1 MKDGFVKTAAGTPD
15 IKVADCGYNCAR
27 IKALIDKA
35 HEQGVRVLVLPE
47 LCITGY
53 TCQDLF
59 FQQTL
64 LDGALNALKDIT
76 EHSAGLD
83 MLIAVGC
90 PLRFRGELYN
100 CAVVMKDGKI
110 LGVVPKKFLPNY
122 NEFYEKRHFTAAPE
136 GEYDIELF
144 GESVPFGLG
153 LLFECRGTPELVFA
167 AEICED
173 LWAAEA
179 SEHFTRARRRD
190 PHRES
195 LRQQRDHRQGFLP
208 PRACQQPV
216 RASAVRVRV
225 CKRRLRRKHA
235 GSCIRRARYNC

>member
-100 CAVVMKDGKI
+100 CAVHIVGQ
-110 LGVVPKKFLPNY
+110 L
-122 NEFYEKRHFTAAPE
+122 RA
-136 GEYDIELF
+136 
-144 GESVPFGLG
+144 
-153 LLFECRGTPELVFA
+153 LLAL
-167 AEICED
+167 
-173 LWAAEA
+173 
-179 SEHFTRARRRD
+179 
-190 PHRES
+190 S
-195 LRQQRDHRQGFLP
+195 LIH
-208 PRACQQPV
+208 
-216 RASAVRVRV
+216 
-225 CKRRLRRKHA
+225 
-235 GSCIRRARYNC
+235 I

>member
-122 NEFYEKRHFTAAPE
+122 NEFYEKRHFTAA
-136 GEYDIELF
+136 
-144 GESVPFGLG
+144 
-153 LLFECRGTPELVFA
+153 CT
-167 AEICED
+167 
-173 LWAAEA
+173 
-179 SEHFTRARRRD
+179 
-190 PHRES
+190 
-195 LRQQRDHRQGFLP
+195 
-208 PRACQQPV
+208 
-216 RASAVRVRV
+216 SAIT
-225 CKRRLRRKHA
+225 
-235 GSCIRRARYNC
+235 SM

>member
-1 MKDGFVKTAAGTPD
+1 M
-15 IKVADCGYNCAR
+15 
-27 IKALIDKA
+27 
-35 HEQGVRVLVLPE
+35 LVLPE

-122 NEFYEKRHFTAAPE
+122 NEFYEKRHFTARSE
-136 GEYDIELF
+136 ERRVGK
-144 GESVPFGLG
+144 
-153 LLFECRGTPELVFA
+153 ECRSRWSPY
-167 AEICED
+167 
-173 LWAAEA
+173 
-179 SEHFTRARRRD
+179 H
-190 PHRES
+190 
-195 LRQQRDHRQGFLP
+195 
-208 PRACQQPV
+208 
-216 RASAVRVRV
+216 
-225 CKRRLRRKHA
+225 
-235 GSCIRRARYNC
+235 

>member
-76 EHSAGLD
+76 E
-83 MLIAVGC
+83 
-90 PLRFRGELYN
+90 LRPCFSRTQAANLSLY
-100 CAVVMKDGKI
+100 GS
-110 LGVVPKKFLPNY
+110 
-122 NEFYEKRHFTAAPE
+122 RQ
-136 GEYDIELF
+136 
-144 GESVPFGLG
+144 
-153 LLFECRGTPELVFA
+153 
-167 AEICED
+167 
-173 LWAAEA
+173 
-179 SEHFTRARRRD
+179 RR
-190 PHRES
+190 
-195 LRQQRDHRQGFLP
+195 
-208 PRACQQPV
+208 
-216 RASAVRVRV
+216 
-225 CKRRLRRKHA
+225 
-235 GSCIRRARYNC
+235 

>member
-173 LWAAEA
+173 LWAAEPPSISLAAARPSSRISPPATRPSARIPTAVSLSTA
-179 SEHFTRARRRD
+179 SPRGCCAGTCMQAQDPAKARRI
-190 PHRES
+190 
-195 LRQQRDHRQGFLP
+195 LY
-208 PRACQQPV
+208 
-216 RASAVRVRV
+216 SA
-225 CKRRLRRKHA
+225 
-235 GSCIRRARYNC
+235 GTI